1 MGRKKLA
8 KKERVEEL
16 QDTKPIESDEVS
28 VEVEEQESVEVGA
41 TWKLQTTD
49 PEKTAKQ
56 FKADTGHELQMVY
69 ISDNV
74 YQVTIL

>member
-8 KKERVEEL
+8 KKDRG
-16 QDTKPIESDEVS
+16 ESDEV
-28 VEVEEQESVEVGA
+28 SVEVGA

-56 FKADTGHELQMVY
+56 FKADTGHELQMIY
-69 ISDNV
+69 ISENV

>member
-1 MGRKKLA
+1 MGRKKA
-8 KKERVEEL
+8 TKKD
-16 QDTKPIESDEVS
+16 QPIVDFANEMK
-28 VEVEEQESVEVGA
+28 QEIEVGA

-49 PEKTAKQ
+49 PEKTANQ

-69 ISDNV
+69 ISENV

>member
-8 KKERVEEL
+8 KKEQIEEL
-16 QDTKPIESDEVS
+16 QDPKPMESDEV
-28 VEVEEQESVEVGA
+28 SVEVGA

-49 PEKTAKQ
+49 PEKKAKQ
-56 FKADTGHELQMVY
+56 FKADTGHELQMDH
-69 ISDNV
+69 IGGNV

>member
-8 KKERVEEL
+8 KKERVE
-16 QDTKPIESDEVS
+16 SDEV
-28 VEVEEQESVEVGA
+28 SVEVGA

-69 ISDNV
+69 ISENV
-74 YQVTIL
+74 YQVTVL

>member
-8 KKERVEEL
+8 KKERAEEL
-16 QDTKPIESDEVS
+16 QYTKPIESDEV
-28 VEVEEQESVEVGA
+28 SVEVGA

-56 FKADTGHELQMVY
+56 FKADTGHELRMNHIVG
-69 ISDNV
+69 NV
-74 YQVTIL
+74 YQVTVL